1 MQENWGRE
9 TNSWFTDQSE
19 LLKRRVVF
27 RLAQPLLLYLVWRGL
42 HQTNGGVLERHIVG
56 LSSIPK
62 TVDLVS

>member
-9 TNSWFTDQSE
+9 ARSWLTDQSE

-42 HQTNGGVLERHIVG
+42 HQTNEDVLKRHTVG
-56 LSSIPK
+56 LCPIPK
-62 TVDLVS
+62 VVDAV